1 MSDAGAGGTEAS
13 KLKNTRIT
21 FSDTATNAVPDN
33 APIQNLSSYKPAN
46 YEGADAFT
54 APAPAGPYGA
64 NLAVFNDT
72 DPNGTWSL
80 YVIDDASPDAGSIL
94 GGWQLDIVT
103 TAPAVAA
110 IPDQTTAEETPLT
123 VNFKVDGGITDATN
137 LVVRAVVGD
146 ARLASVALGGSGTDR
161 SLVITPALNA
171 TGDTTVTVNVSQSD
185 SGTPVSSSFKLTVT
199 PVNDAPIITGLVDFT
214 TPANKAK
221 STEFNV
227 VDVETASANLVVGAT
242 ISDATVGT
250 VAVTGTGGVR
260 NLVFTPS
267 GLVPSKATINVT
279 VNDGVVTVTNSIL
292 ATVVAPIGPKVN
304 AIAAQS
310 ADEDTAATVA
320 FSVVP
325 TESTN
330 LKLTATAANPSL
342 VAGVVIIPKGLSGT
356 EFFANITLV
365 PDAFGISAV
374 TITATDDFGTDSQS
388 FNLTVRN
395 VNDAPVIAPIAD
407 QTTAEDTSRDVV
419 ITVNDIDSPNSALSY
434 SASFSNPAVVA
445 GVTVTKTDTGAVA
458 RIAVVPNSNGTSAV
472 TISVTDGTASTSRS
486 FALTVTSVDD
496 APVLGAIADQVT
508 SEDSG
513 VTIPLVVSDIDTSI
527 KDLKFSATS
536 TNAKLVSGVTFANDG
551 TKVIAIVRLVADA
564 NGQADVTIT
573 ASDSLN
579 SVSRTFGLTVNPV
592 DDGPVLSPIA
602 DQVTDEDKNVSVAL
616 EVSDIDTAIKDLTF
630 VGTSSNPAL
639 VSGVSFTND
648 GTNVV
653 AVVKLAA
660 GANGVATITITA
672 SDDTFDSEQT
682 FNLTVNSVDNAPVL
696 APIANQSTREDA
708 GLTLIL
714 DVKDSDTLL
723 KDLKFSGSSTDTS
736 VVSGVDF
743 VNDGKL
749 AIARVRLV
757 KNASGRAA
765 VTISVS
771 DTTSTV
777 ARTFV
782 LDVSPVPDAPEIGAI
797 AAQSTTVGKA
807 LVIKLP
813 ITDVDTAI
821 KDLVVTATSSNPG
834 LVSGITIANDG
845 VNITATV
852 NVVANKT
859 GSAEIALTVE
869 DDFFTVDGSF
879 TLDVSGAVTT
889 PVVKSTIS
897 GGKVTL
903 GVTGTP
909 GNKFVVES
917 TSDFITWTVAG
928 TLTVGADGTAE
939 FVPVTGAT
947 SGLYFRLRSE

>member
-1 MSDAGAGGTEAS
+1 M
-13 KLKNTRIT
+13 
-21 FSDTATNAVPDN
+21 
-33 APIQNLSSYKPAN
+33 
-46 YEGADAFT
+46 
-54 APAPAGPYGA
+54 
-64 NLAVFNDT
+64 
-72 DPNGTWSL
+72 
-80 YVIDDASPDAGSIL
+80 
-94 GGWQLDIVT
+94 
-103 TAPAVAA
+103 
-110 IPDQTTAEETPLT
+110 T
-123 VNFKVDGGITDATN
+123 VNFKVDGGITAATN

-146 ARLASVALGGSGTDR
+146 ARLATVALGGSGTDR
-161 SLVITPALNA
+161 SLIITPALNA
-171 TGDTTVTVNVSQSD
+171 TGETTVTINVSQSD
-185 SGTPVSSSFKLTVT
+185 SSTPVSSTFKLTVT
-199 PVNDAPIITGLVDFT
+199 PVNDAPIITGLADFT
-214 TPANKAK
+214 SPANKAT
-221 STEFNV
+221 SIEFNV
-227 VDVETASANLVVGAT
+227 VDVETASANLVVAAT

-267 GLVPSKATINVT
+267 GLVPSKATLGVT
-279 VNDGVVTVTNSIL
+279 VSDGVITVTNNIL

-304 AIAAQS
+304 VIAAQS

-342 VAGVVIIPKGLSGT
+342 VSGVVIIPKGSSGT

-365 PDAFGISAV
+365 PNAFGTSAV
-374 TITATDDFGTDSQS
+374 TITATDDFGFESQS

-395 VNDAPVIAPIAD
+395 VNDAPVIDPIVD

-419 ITVNDIDSPNSALSY
+419 ITVTDIDSPTSALSY
-434 SASFSNPAVVA
+434 SASSSNPALVA
-445 GVTVTKTDTGAVA
+445 GVTLTKTDTGAVA
-458 RIAVVPNSNGTSAV
+458 RIAVVPNANGTSSV
-472 TISVTDGTASTSRS
+472 TISVTDGTASTSRT
-486 FALTVTSVDD
+486 FALTVSSNDD
-496 APVLGAIADQVT
+496 APVLGAIVDQVT
-508 SEDSG
+508 SEDAG
-513 VTIPLVVSDIDTSI
+513 VTIPLVVSDLDTAI
-527 KDLKFSATS
+527 KDLTFSATS
-536 TNAKLVSGVTFANDG
+536 TDAKLVSGVTFANDG
-551 TKVIAIVRLVADA
+551 TKVVAIVRLVADA
-564 NGQADVTIT
+564 NGHADVTIT
-573 ASDSLN
+573 AKDSLN

-592 DDGPVLSPIA
+592 EDGPVLSSIA
-602 DQVTDEDKNVSVAL
+602 DQVADEDQDVSVAL
-616 EVSDIDTAIKDLTF
+616 EVSDIDTAIKNLII

-639 VSGVSFTND
+639 VSGVSFKND

-653 AVVKLAA
+653 AIVKLVS
-660 GANGVATITITA
+660 GANGVATVTITA

-696 APIANQSTREDA
+696 AVIANQTTREDT

-736 VVSGVDF
+736 VVAGVDF
-743 VNDGKL
+743 INDGKL
-749 AIARVRLV
+749 VIARVRLV
-757 KNASGRAA
+757 KNAFGRAA
-765 VTISVS
+765 VTISAS
-771 DTTSTV
+771 DTASTV

-782 LDVSPVPDAPEIGAI
+782 LDVTAVPDAPEIGGI

-813 ITDVDTAI
+813 ITDFDTAI
-821 KDLVVTATSSNPG
+821 KDLVVTASSSNPG

-845 VNITATV
+845 VSITATV
-852 NVVANKT
+852 NLVASKT
-859 GSAEIALTVE
+859 GSAEIAFTVE
-869 DDFFTVDGSF
+869 DDVFTVDGSF

-889 PVVKSTIS
+889 PVVKSTLS
-897 GGKVTL
+897 GGKLTL

-917 TSDFITWTVAG
+917 TSDFVTWTVAG